1 MIATVSLGRGENSMT
16 YIITIYQQRPSGHKI
31 TILHETLTCPHARKH
46 IKLLT
51 HLLDVI
57 AYDCGVDQTEFK
69 ELAGRV
75 ERIKELVAL
84 LWSMPRR
91 RPPEPLGEREMRG

>member
-1 MIATVSLGRGENSMT
+1 MT
-16 YIITIYQQRPSGHKI
+16 TSSAYVITIYRQRSSGHKI
-31 TILHETLTCPHARKH
+31 TIHRETLTCPHARKH
-46 IKLLT
+46 IELLI

-84 LWSMPRR
+84 LRAMPHRKLQEDNIIVKGGR
-91 RPPEPLGEREMRG
+91 TDE

>member
-1 MIATVSLGRGENSMT
+1 
-16 YIITIYQQRPSGHKI
+16 
-31 TILHETLTCPHARKH
+31 
-46 IKLLT
+46 
-51 HLLDVI
+51 VI

-84 LWSMPRR
+84 LRAMPHRKLQEDNIIVKGGR
-91 RPPEPLGEREMRG
+91 TDE

>member
-1 MIATVSLGRGENSMT
+1 VTGPAYVV
-16 YIITIYQQRPSGHKI
+16 TIYRQRPSEHKI
-31 TILHETLTCPHARKH
+31 TILRETLTCPHARKH
-46 IKLLT
+46 IELLT

-84 LWSMPRR
+84 LRNMPRR
-91 RPPEPLGEREMRG
+91 RLPERMVNPNEEAKATGSVVSS